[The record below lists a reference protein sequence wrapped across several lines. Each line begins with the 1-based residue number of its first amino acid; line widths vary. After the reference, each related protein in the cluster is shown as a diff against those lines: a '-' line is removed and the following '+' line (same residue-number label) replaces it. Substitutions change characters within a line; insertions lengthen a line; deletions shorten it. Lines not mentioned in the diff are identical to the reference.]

1 MDDGMKRLEQVLR
14 EVGRQSDE
22 KAGNTRAMTRAA
34 ASKAVARWES
44 RRAWRVPAAR
54 ATLAFAAAAALAV
67 ILILGATRRSSEALS
82 FVIGDAGEPGKVGQW
97 MASPPGGLPL
107 RFSEGTEIVLQAG
120 TSARVAHADVHGADL
135 LLERGSVRAN
145 VVHRDAATGWTVHAG
160 PFEIRIVG
168 TSFDTA
174 WDPAEGS
181 LDVGVTEGRVLVTG
195 PLLDEGRAV
204 RTNERL
210 RVSLKTSRFE
220 MTKTAAPFTVPS
232 ESPKAP
238 SEAASGTPSISG
250 DPAPSADPG
259 SAAPPAST
267 SASPQGSGAPHASAS
282 SIVSSGP
289 WRDLARSGQHKAAM
303 DAVMAVG
310 FGRVLGESSGADL
323 LLLADSARFSGDTGH
338 AKQALMAARGK
349 GEKGRTAFLLG
360 KIAADAS
367 SSPGEAAQ
375 WFETYLAEAPGG
387 GLAEQA
393 LGRLIEL
400 YRRTGRSGQAQAAAT
415 KYLAKYPEG
424 GYAKAARSALGE

>member
-1 MDDGMKRLEQVLR
+1 
-14 EVGRQSDE
+14 
-22 KAGNTRAMTRAA
+22 
-34 ASKAVARWES
+34 
-44 RRAWRVPAAR
+44 
-54 ATLAFAAAAALAV
+54 
-67 ILILGATRRSSEALS
+67 
-82 FVIGDAGEPGKVGQW
+82 
-97 MASPPGGLPL
+97 
-107 RFSEGTEIVLQAG
+107 
-120 TSARVAHADVHGADL
+120 
-135 LLERGSVRAN
+135 
-145 VVHRDAATGWTVHAG
+145 
-160 PFEIRIVG
+160 
-168 TSFDTA
+168 
-174 WDPAEGS
+174 
-181 LDVGVTEGRVLVTG
+181 
-195 PLLDEGRAV
+195 
-204 RTNERL
+204 
-210 RVSLKTSRFE
+210 
-220 MTKTAAPFTVPS
+220 
-232 ESPKAP
+232 
-238 SEAASGTPSISG
+238 
-250 DPAPSADPG
+250 
-259 SAAPPAST
+259 
-267 SASPQGSGAPHASAS
+267 
-282 SIVSSGP
+282 
-289 WRDLARSGQHKAAM
+289 M